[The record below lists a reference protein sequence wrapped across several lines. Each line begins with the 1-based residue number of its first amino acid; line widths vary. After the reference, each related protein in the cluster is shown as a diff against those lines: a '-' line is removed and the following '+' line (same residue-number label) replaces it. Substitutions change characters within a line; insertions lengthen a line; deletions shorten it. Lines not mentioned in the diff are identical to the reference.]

1 MSFFGLFGDSI
12 EGINKEED
20 AEKKRHKDAMTRLD
34 DRKTKVLTSSS
45 SSGSFSVFSPG
56 TWFGSSPSS
65 IATTTTTTT
74 TNQPNQTGGG
84 KKKKKAKS
92 RKNIIKQ
99 QQQQMITFTSGYTVG
114 GGKKKKRKVKTIKK
128 RKQ

>member
-1 MSFFGLFGDSI
+1 MGIFDFFEDSI
-12 EGINKEED
+12 ERINNEME
-20 AEKKRHKDAMTRLD
+20 AENTRHQDAMASLNE
-34 DRKTKVLTSSS
+34 RKTTLLRSSTSEPS
-45 SSGSFSVFSPG
+45 SFSVFSPG
-56 TWFGSSPSS
+56 TWLGSSSTS
-65 IATTTTTTT
+65 TTT
-74 TNQPNQTGGG
+74 TNTQQGGG

-114 GGKKKKRKVKTIKK
+114 GGKKKKKRVKTIKK

>member
-1 MSFFGLFGDSI
+1 MSFFGFGDSI
-12 EGINKEED
+12 DSINKEED
-20 AEKKRHKDAMTRLD
+20 AEKKRHKDAMTSLD

-56 TWFGSSPSS
+56 TWFGSSQPANLPSPTS
-65 IATTTTTTT
+65 TSTG
-74 TNQPNQTGGG
+74 QTKQMTGG

-114 GGKKKKRKVKTIKK
+114 GGKKKKRRVKTIKK

>member
-12 EGINKEED
+12 EGINKEIE
-20 AEKKRHKDAMTRLD
+20 AENKRHQDAMTSLNE
-34 DRKTKVLTSSS
+34 RKTKALTSSS

-65 IATTTTTTT
+65 TPPPTTTTT

-84 KKKKKAKS
+84 KKKNKKSKTK
-92 RKNIIKQ
+92 KNVVRQ
-99 QQQQMITFTSGYTVG
+99 QQQQMISFSSGYTVG
-114 GGKKKKRKVKTIKK
+114 GRKKKRRVKTIKK

>member
-12 EGINKEED
+12 EGINKEIE
-20 AEKKRHKDAMTRLD
+20 AENKRHQDAMASLN
-34 DRKTKVLTSSS
+34 DRKTKALTSSS

-65 IATTTTTTT
+65 TPTPTPSR
-74 TNQPNQTGGG
+74 QPSTQLGGG
-84 KKKKKAKS
+84 KKKNKKSKTK
-92 RKNIIKQ
+92 KNVIRQ
-99 QQQQMITFTSGYTVG
+99 QQQQMISFSSGYTVG
-114 GGKKKKRKVKTIKK
+114 GRKKKRRVKTIKK